1 MQAVLVTGGAG
12 YIGSHIV
19 RRLLED
25 GRRVVVIDDLSE
37 GHAAAVGDADLVQ
50 ARCGDREVLREVLG
64 AGGIGCVVHM
74 AASCAV
80 GESMQDPAKY
90 YENNVEQSLA
100 LLDECRKH
108 AVGGIVFSSTAAVYG
123 EPHAVPI
130 TEDHPQLPTNPYGE
144 TKHLFER
151 ALEWYRRAYGTRWI
165 ALRYF
170 NAAGAHPD
178 GTLGEDHDPEAHLVP
193 RLLKA
198 VIDGGPPTPI
208 FGEDYPTSDGTCVRD
223 YVHVVDLAEAHLL
236 AMRALEHGGVE
247 GQAFNLGNGGG
258 FSVREVVE
266 TVARVTGSPPP
277 TAAAPRRAGDPAILV
292 ASSEAARQ
300 RLGWSPGFPEL
311 EGIVRTAWEWHR
323 DRPRGYDDRAGRH
336 ARRSEAGR

>member
-1 MQAVLVTGGAG
+1 
-12 YIGSHIV
+12 
-19 RRLLED
+19 
-25 GRRVVVIDDLSE
+25 
-37 GHAAAVGDADLVQ
+37 
-50 ARCGDREVLREVLG
+50 
-64 AGGIGCVVHM
+64 
-74 AASCAV
+74 
-80 GESMQDPAKY
+80 
-90 YENNVEQSLA
+90 
-100 LLDECRKH
+100 
-108 AVGGIVFSSTAAVYG
+108 
-123 EPHAVPI
+123 
-130 TEDHPQLPTNPYGE
+130 
-144 TKHLFER
+144 
-151 ALEWYRRAYGTRWI
+151 
-165 ALRYF
+165 
-170 NAAGAHPD
+170 
-178 GTLGEDHDPEAHLVP
+178 VP